1 MKNKKTLFLLGG
13 VIIIFIALRSINYIY
28 YLNWSGD
35 QGSFAIEALKIF
47 QTGKLTLI
55 GPQISANLNGH
66 FIFQGPVITYML
78 LFFLYIGKWDPLISS
93 YLFMIF
99 CSLMIFPLFF
109 GVKKLINEKAAWLMV
124 IIYTLVPYYINYS
137 RFIWNST
144 FLLSLLPIL
153 IYLMGLYKEKKSRF
167 VFFLVA
173 FWLGLLLQFHYQFIL
188 IILFVFLYYFL
199 FKKESVSNILF
210 FVFGLIVG
218 FSPLIIFELKHDFY
232 NIRTMILFA
241 QNWNQV
247 DRPGGIT
254 TPHYYL
260 SMSFLSILALFGFW
274 QKKLTKIPY
283 IYIWIVAFCLS
294 LYSLIIYMP
303 KPTHAYWASTTPWNY
318 LAEKRIYDIIRSTGL
333 KKDFNVAN
341 LAYYDTPSV
350 VIKYFM
356 KRDGYQINYDD
367 YYKNKYLFVVT
378 EGNKYLVNPSYEIAT
393 FKPHKILNKWPIN
406 SKYSLLLL
414 ERL

>member
-1 MKNKKTLFLLGG
+1 MNKKNL
-13 VIIIFIALRSINYIY
+13 VILSVFVLIFILIRSINFIY
-28 YLNWSGD
+28 HLNWSGD

-66 FIFQGPVITYML
+66 FVFQGPAITYMA
-78 LFFLYIGKWDPLISS
+78 LFFLYIGRWEPVASS
-93 YLFMIF
+93 YLFTLF

-109 GVKKLINEKAAWLMV
+109 GVKKLINEKAAWFMV
-124 IIYTLVPYYINYS
+124 IIYTLIPYYINYS

-153 IYLMGLYKEKKSRF
+153 IYLMGLYKEKKSKP

-188 IILFVFLYYFL
+188 VIFGIFLYYFL
-199 FKKESVSNILF
+199 FKKLKIFYFLL
-210 FVFGLIVG
+210 FVFGLMVG

-247 DRPGGIT
+247 DRPGRIT
-254 TPHYYL
+254 TPHYYI
-260 SMSFLSILALFGFW
+260 SISFMLLILIFGILAKKIKNISYRLITVFAIILTVYSFIVYLPRPNHAFW
-274 QKKLTKIPY
+274 AP
-283 IYIWIVAFCLS
+283 AD
-294 LYSLIIYMP
+294 
-303 KPTHAYWASTTPWNY
+303 PWNY
-318 LAEKRIYDIIRSTGL
+318 LTEKKIYEIIRSTGI

-341 LAYYDTPSV
+341 LAYYDTPAIV
-350 VIKYFM
+350 VKYFM
-356 KRDGYQINYDD
+356 KRDGYKINYED
-367 YYKNKYLFVVT
+367 YYRNKFLFVIS
-378 EGNKYLVNPSYEIAT
+378 EGNKYLTSQSYEIAT
-393 FKPHKILNKWPIN
+393 FKPNKILNSWPLN
-406 SKYSLLLL
+406 TRYNMLLL
-414 ERL
+414 ERK